1 MIRIFGPVLRYDLV
15 CTARRT
21 RYFVMRFFFAL
32 LLFLTLYVFY
42 VKQLGSV
49 NVERVSRQRLVDF
62 AQIFS
67 YAYLVIQ
74 YFLVL
79 LITPAYVG
87 TAIAEEK
94 ERRTLE
100 FLLATDLHSQEIIFG
115 KLASRVGNIVMF
127 LLGGLPVLSFV
138 QFFGG
143 IDPDLLLYGFIAT
156 LITVLSVA
164 AVSIACSVQA
174 RHSRE
179 GIIRSYLIVVS
190 YFIFGFLLSWLIM
203 FLKGLSG
210 GLGATGNLVDDVWFV
225 QGICYFTEYYLAGDA
240 FHAAYLYFSSS
251 ILPGVAF
258 TSWTGIRLASSITD
272 LIRNYL
278 LFHGIIAIL
287 CLLYSIVYLRRIFV
301 QQMYGDVRKRN
312 GTKSLSRKSNVP
324 VTVILEQKPARVR
337 GIRWS
342 LGNWQPMIW
351 KEWLVPRQL
360 HRSLMMKLITGF
372 SWACFLFPV
381 VVIFIM
387 AQNRSSLNWSILSDS
402 MNIYIRIAGTVC
414 MCLMLLGTGIRAA
427 NSCTVERDKQT
438 LESLLLTP
446 LTTFEIIFGKWFGA
460 WLGFSSSYVLLGIIW
475 LLGLIFQGLE
485 FRSTLYLTLAFLIY
499 NSFAASMGC
508 FFSAALKSTTRAL
521 LTTVFWLIIWLGLHW
536 VFVGL
541 VLLLTSSGSM
551 QGVYFFMLGMTPPFV
566 FGFLAHHPHS
576 MDFSDL
582 NAGNEIMPYVIT
594 GMVIN
599 AGLSALFFLLAQQR
613 FYLNTGR
620 VHNLKS

>member
-1 MIRIFGPVLRYDLV
+1 MIRLFGPVLRYDLV

-32 LLFLTLYVFY
+32 ILFLTLYVFY
-42 VKQLGSV
+42 VKQLGSI
-49 NVERVSRQRLVDF
+49 NAERASRQRLVDF
-62 AQIFS
+62 AEIFS
-67 YAYLVIQ
+67 YAYLIIQ
-74 YFLVL
+74 YLLVL

-100 FLLATDLHSQEIIFG
+100 FLLTTDLHSQEIIFG
-115 KLASRVGNIVMF
+115 KLASRVGNIIMF
-127 LLGGLPVLSFV
+127 LLAGLPVLSFV

-156 LITVLSVA
+156 LMTVLSVA

-190 YFIFGFLLSWLIM
+190 YFIFGFLLNWLIM
-203 FLKGLSG
+203 FLQGFTG
-210 GLGATGNLVDDVWFV
+210 GLAGTWKLSESEWFV
-225 QGICYFTEYYLAGDA
+225 QGLCYFTEYYLAGDA
-240 FHAAYLYFSSS
+240 FHAAYLYFASSA
-251 ILPGVAF
+251 LPVAGY
-258 TSWTGIRLASSITD
+258 TSWTGVKLASSLTD

-278 LFHGIIAIL
+278 LFHCTVGII
-287 CLLYSIVYLRRIFV
+287 CLLYSIAYLRSIFV
-301 QQMYGDVRKRN
+301 QQMYGDVKRRTR
-312 GTKSLSRKSNVP
+312 TKSIPSKSSALPPGNQ
-324 VTVILEQKPARVR
+324 EQKPAKVR
-337 GIRWS
+337 GMRWS

-351 KEWLVPRQL
+351 KEWLVPRQS
-360 HRSLMMKLITGF
+360 RKSLMMKLITGF

-387 AQNRSSLNWSILSDS
+387 SQNRSSLNWNMLGDSI
-402 MNIYIRIAGTVC
+402 NIYIRIAGTVC

-446 LTTFEIIFGKWFGA
+446 LTDFEIIFGKWFGS
-460 WLGFSSSYVLLGIIW
+460 WLGFSSSYILLGIIW
-475 LLGLIFQGLE
+475 ILGLIFQGLE
-485 FRSTLYLTLAFLIY
+485 FSAMLLLALAFLIY
-499 NSFAASMGC
+499 NSFAASVGC

-521 LTTVFWLIIWLGLHW
+521 LTTVFWLIIWLGAHW

-541 VLLLTSSGSM
+541 VLLMTSSGNM
-551 QGVYFFMLGMTPPFV
+551 QGFYFFMLGMTPPFV
-566 FGFLAHHPHS
+566 FGFLC
-576 MDFSDL
+576 
-582 NAGNEIMPYVIT
+582 IT
-594 GMVIN
+594 SIPWIFPIFME
-599 AGLSALFFLLAQQR
+599 AA
-613 FYLNTGR
+613 
-620 VHNLKS
+620 KSCPMSSPDW